1 MPSLKL
7 VSHHL
12 CPYVQRAVI
21 ALTEKGVPFTRET
34 IDLTNPPAGFKVISP
49 TGKVPL
55 LIIDDQYVL
64 FESAAICD
72 YLDET
77 LTPRLHPED
86 PIARAQH
93 RAWIE
98 FASGTLN
105 DIWLLYTARD
115 EKTFD
120 DRLLALA
127 TRFRRIEEVLSDGPF
142 FAGQHFS
149 LVDAAFAA
157 VFRYF
162 DVFETFLETG
172 VFTGTP
178 KVRAW
183 RNTLSNRPSVRNAV
197 GSDYP
202 ARLQA
207 YVRAQRGYMS
217 GLIAKVA

>member
-7 VSHHL
+7 VSHYL
-12 CPYVQRAVI
+12 CPYVQRAAI
-21 ALTEKGVPFTRET
+21 ALTEKGVPFAREN
-34 IDLTNPPAGFKVISP
+34 IDLTNPPAWFKVISP

-55 LIIDDQYVL
+55 LIIDDQHVL

-86 PIARAQH
+86 SIARAQQ

-120 DRLLALA
+120 DKLFALA
-127 TRFRRIEEVLSDGPF
+127 TRFQRVEEVLNDGPF
-142 FAGQHFS
+142 FGGQHFS
-149 LVDAAFAA
+149 LVDAAFAPI
-157 VFRYF
+157 FRYF

-178 KVRAW
+178 QVRAW
-183 RNTLSNRPSVRNAV
+183 RNALSARSSVRNAV
-197 GSDYP
+197 GPDYP

-217 GLIAKVA
+217 VLIAEVA